1 MTSYYLNV
9 KFSCLLAPS
18 TVDWKTKTK
27 PMLLPYIGNPT
38 DLHILS
44 TFQPK
49 KYLLQVEANKLK
61 VFRICFHFFNIIRSC
76 FVQRKQ
82 PGARDN
88 DELRSSARSKKSKS
102 NCFLCLH
109 IHIILSWSENLAE
122 SESEDEEQQPSGQP
136 PSSKGGPKG
145 GKGKG
150 SGKGGKGRL
159 PLSALA
165 PPPPPRRTL
174 ACQ

>member
-1 MTSYYLNV
+1 MTGYYLNV

-61 VFRICFHFFNIIRSC
+61 VFRIRFHFFIS
-76 FVQRKQ
+76 FVHALYR
-82 PGARDN
+82 G
-88 DELRSSARSKKSKS
+88 SSLAQGITT
-102 NCFLCLH
+102 NC
-109 IHIILSWSENLAE
+109 
-122 SESEDEEQQPSGQP
+122 
-136 PSSKGGPKG
+136 
-145 GKGKG
+145 
-150 SGKGGKGRL
+150 
-159 PLSALA
+159 A
-165 PPPPPRRTL
+165 PPP
-174 ACQ
+174 AVKKAKVIVSFVCIYI